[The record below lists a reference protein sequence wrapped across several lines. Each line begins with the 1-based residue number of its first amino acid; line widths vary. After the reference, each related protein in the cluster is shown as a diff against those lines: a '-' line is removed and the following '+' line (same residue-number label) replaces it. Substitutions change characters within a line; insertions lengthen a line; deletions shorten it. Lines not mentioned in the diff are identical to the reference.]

1 MRREI
6 LLPGGAWP
14 ALRAHLLGQGER
26 EQLAFL
32 LAAVAKGRG
41 WLRLLVRHVLPVAP
55 DDLARQSST
64 CLEVRP
70 EFSQAL
76 LRRCYETGLSLI
88 EVHSHPFARRHAAFS
103 AIDLANEA
111 DKARYIAQ
119 KIPHIRHAAM
129 VVGHQSLDAHL
140 WEDQE
145 AVPIDLVRPLD
156 PPVTNLIPTSALD
169 TAKRESMPAP
179 WLDRQVRAFGQEG
192 QARLQAVRVGVVG
205 CGGTGSAVV
214 QMLAHLGVRRLV
226 LVDPDIVEVTNLNRL
241 VGARPRDAHDG
252 RPKVKVARRLARQIN
267 PGLKVQVLALPAG
280 DPRAVAV
287 LKGTDLILGC
297 VDNHACRLIL
307 NQLAIQYLVP
317 YLDLGAGLEAAPE
330 GGLSAAGGQVRL
342 VCPGR
347 ACLACTDGIDRTE
360 AAQEMLSP
368 LARQRQ
374 AARGYIHGIDIPTPA
389 VLFLNNA
396 IASLAVAE
404 FVNMW
409 TGYRTA
415 GEHLYFDLL
424 RPQLTSA
431 RADRWPSC
439 IACGTEGTLA
449 LGDQVPLPG
458 VGVERLPDHVP
469 VLNHRDEV

>member
-6 LLPGGAWP
+6 LLPAGAWP
-14 ALRAHLLGQGER
+14 TLTAHLLEQGDR

-32 LAAVAKGRG
+32 LAAVAKGRD
-41 WLRLLVRHVLPVAP
+41 WLRLLVRHVIPVAP
-55 DDLARQSST
+55 DDLMRQSPT

-70 EFSQAL
+70 EFSQAI

-88 EVHSHPFARRHAAFS
+88 EVHSHPFAGQHAAFS
-103 AIDLANEA
+103 AIDMANEA
-111 DKARYIAQ
+111 DKARYIGE

-129 VVGHQSLDAHL
+129 VIGHDSLDAHL
-140 WEDQE
+140 WEDRE

-156 PPVTNLIPTSALD
+156 RPITDLIPTFASD
-169 TAKRESMPAP
+169 TAEGENVPAP
-179 WLDRQVRAFGQEG
+179 WLDRQVRAFGQDG
-192 QARLQAVRVGVVG
+192 QERLQAVRVGVVG

-214 QMLAHLGVRRLV
+214 QMLAHLGVRQLV

-241 VGARPRDAHDG
+241 VGARPRDARDR

-267 PGLKVQVLALPAG
+267 PDLKARVLALPAG
-280 DPRAVAV
+280 DPRAIAA

-307 NQLAIQYLVP
+307 NQLAVQYLVP
-317 YLDLGAGLEAAPE
+317 YLDLGAGLEAAPR

-360 AAQEMLSP
+360 AAREMLSP

-374 AARGYIHGIDIPTPA
+374 AARGYIHGIDMPTPA

-409 TGYRTA
+409 TGYRTS

-439 IACGTEGTLA
+439 IACGSEGSLA
-449 LGDQVPLPG
+449 LGDQVPLPC
-458 VGVERLPDHVP
+458 VGEERPPDEVP
-469 VLNHRDEV
+469 TLSRRDEV